1 MPAWNE
7 SEGITAFVTE
17 LQESFCNTQVN
28 FCIVNDCSLDDTEYK
43 VLELKKLGYEISLH
57 SNLINLGHGPSTVKA
72 LRLGLHSG
80 TEYIL
85 AIDGDGQFIGREV
98 ALLYLAIKS
107 GKFDLVEGI
116 RINRNDPLSRKFISL
131 VTRYLIFFR
140 TGHRTVDANT
150 PLRLYKKDSLALL
163 LESLPSTSLIPNL
176 YLSALSRKMKLRIGF
191 VNVSSIPR
199 RGTNPI
205 GTTWGKSSFLKPN
218 TKLFKFCYAAAK
230 EWFSF
235 KA

>member
-7 SEGITAFVTE
+7 SEGLIEFVTE
-17 LQESFCNTQVN
+17 LRESFSNIQVN
-28 FCIVNDCSLDDTEYK
+28 FCIVNDNSLDATEDK
-43 VLELKKLGYEISLH
+43 IIELKKLGYEINSH
-57 SNLINLGHGPSTVKA
+57 TNIFNLGHGPSTMIA
-72 LRLGLHSG
+72 LKLGLRSHA
-80 TEYIL
+80 EYIL
-85 AIDGDGQFIGREV
+85 AIDGDGQFIGYEV
-98 ALLYLAIKS
+98 ALLYSAIKS
-107 GKFDLVEGI
+107 GKFDLVEGV
-116 RINRNDPLSRKFISL
+116 RMNRNDPLSRKFISL

-140 TGHRTVDANT
+140 TGCRTLDANT

-163 LESLPSTSLIPNL
+163 LESMPPTSLIPNL
-176 YLSALSRKMKLRIGF
+176 HLSTLSRKMKLRIGF

-235 KA
+235 KV